1 MFIIAE
7 IHSIYCWCEFV
18 TPICGLYYNFAQEAL
33 KYRARSLLVNKTD
46 MRV

>member
-7 IHSIYCWCEFV
+7 TDGAYCWCEFV
-18 TPICGLYYNFAQEAL
+18 TPTCGLYYSFAQEAL